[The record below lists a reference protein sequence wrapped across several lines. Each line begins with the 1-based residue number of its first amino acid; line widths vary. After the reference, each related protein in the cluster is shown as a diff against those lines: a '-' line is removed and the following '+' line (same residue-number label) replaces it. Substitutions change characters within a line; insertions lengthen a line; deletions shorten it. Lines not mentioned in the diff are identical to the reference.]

1 MQKPAID
8 GRSNGQLLE
17 LLRSTLSELAVR
29 LDISVEAGR
38 LQQSLSDSLSDL
50 QEQTEDSITL
60 VMMRAAQGI
69 GIRVAPIE
77 LGGTDAWELV
87 LEGFVVIA
95 MRSRVDGDRA
105 ILYSD
110 ISFGKI
116 DATIIQAS
124 GNASES
130 LTRQQLIRQMKRENA
145 FCFVA
150 EPSLTCASAAS
161 SHQEHISHSDANRVA
176 GNHGHDHDHDDHAH
190 EHLSP
195 LRRMI
200 EFLKVDTRDIWS
212 LVIFGFVVAVLEL
225 STPLAIEQMVTTI
238 GFTSLTQPLIWLA
251 VLLFALLSLS
261 AVIKALQFFI
271 VEILQRRMFVRIVG
285 DLSERLPRLER
296 SSMRGIYGP
305 EMANRFFD
313 VMTMQKATATLLVE
327 GLSLIIQTL
336 TGLLLLAI
344 YSPFLLAFDI
354 VLIMCMTLFLLILGR
369 NAVRTAIEESLVKY
383 RIAHWLQDVI
393 GNPLAFQVHGGREL
407 VVDRANRLTV
417 EYLAARRKHFLV
429 LMRQTL
435 FSLLLYSFS
444 ITAIL
449 ALGLWL
455 VLSNTLTI
463 GQLVA
468 SVSVIAIV
476 VGAFAKI
483 GKSLESFYDLM
494 ASTDKVG
501 HLIDLP
507 TLPPSRTLD
516 AGNGPVEIRME
527 DLGVQS
533 SGHKLMKLG
542 NIKIPSGARYAIY
555 GDGDCGRPQLMECL
569 CGLDT
574 PAHGLIEIGGVDS
587 REVNRFSEGSMVA
600 IASKTEI
607 FHGTLQEN
615 ISLNRLT
622 VSSTDVREAL
632 ITAGLWDEVLT
643 LPNGLETSLQSD
655 GYPLEPSQMARLMIA
670 RAIVSTPRLL
680 LIDGVLDALPGRM
693 RNEIWDRLRD
703 KKQPWTLIVATHDPT
718 IIEQCDGNKDLSSCE
733 HG

>member
-1 MQKPAID
+1 MQKLVSD
-8 GRSNGQLLE
+8 GRSNAQLIE
-17 LLRSTLSELAVR
+17 VLRSTLSELAVR
-29 LDISVEAGR
+29 LSIAVEASR
-38 LQQSLSDSLSDL
+38 LQQSLTDSLSDVV
-50 QEQTEDSITL
+50 EHTEDTITL
-60 VMMRAAQGI
+60 VMMRAAQAI
-69 GIRVAPIE
+69 GIRLAPIE
-77 LGGTDAWELV
+77 LGGKDAWELA
-87 LEGFVVIA
+87 LEGFAVVAID
-95 MRSRVDGDRA
+95 SRVDGSKA
-105 ILYSD
+105 TVYSGV
-110 ISFGKI
+110 SFGRLETTVIETNSKV
-116 DATIIQAS
+116 
-124 GNASES
+124 SEAV
-130 LTRQQLIRQMKRENA
+130 TKRQLLRQMKRDNA
-145 FCFVA
+145 LCFIA
-150 EPSLTCASAAS
+150 EPSLTCESAS
-161 SHQEHISHSDANRVA
+161 SSNQEDHSHSNRVA
-176 GNHGHDHDHDDHAH
+176 GNHDHDHSHDDHSH
-190 EHLSP
+190 HHLSP

-200 EFLKVDTRDIWS
+200 QFLRSDTRDIWS

-251 VLLFALLSLS
+251 ILLFGLLSLS
-261 AVIKALQFFI
+261 AVIKGLQFFI

-296 SSMRGIYGP
+296 SAMRGIYGP

-354 VLIMCMTLFLLILGR
+354 VLIMCMTLFLLVLGR

-383 RIAHWLQDVI
+383 RLAHWLQDVI
-393 GNPLAFQVHGGREL
+393 GSPLAFQVHGGRAL
-407 VVDRANRLTV
+407 VTDRANRLTV
-417 EYLAARRKHFLV
+417 EYLAARRKHFIV

-449 ALGLWL
+449 SLGLWL

-516 AGNGPVEIRME
+516 AGTGPVEIRME
-527 DLGVQS
+527 DLEVKS
-533 SGHKLMKLG
+533 SGHKLIRIG
-542 NIKIPSGARYAIY
+542 QVKIPSGARYAIH

-569 CGLDT
+569 CGLDLPT
-574 PAHGLIEIGGVDS
+574 HGLIEIGGIDS

-600 IASKTEI
+600 IASRVEI
-607 FHGTLQEN
+607 FHGSFQEN
-615 ISLNRLT
+615 VSINRLS
-622 VSSTDVREAL
+622 VSASDVRTAL
-632 ITAGLWDEVLT
+632 MLAGLWDEALT
-643 LPNGLETSLQSD
+643 LPNGLETVLQSD

-670 RAIVSTPRLL
+670 RAIVSSPRLL
-680 LIDGVLDALPGRM
+680 LIDGVLDALPGKM
-693 RNEIWDRLRD
+693 RNEIWERLKD

-718 IIEQCDGNKDLSSCE
+718 IIEQCDGNKDLSSCQ
-733 HG
+733 HA